1 MSLTKRAVVTREF
14 AGWTSAIELNTT
26 DATYFILGNI
36 PMPSSNGIP
45 FFNGD
50 LHCGGGVG

>member
-1 MSLTKRAVVTREF
+1 MPLTKGAVVAGEF
-14 AGWTSAIELNTT
+14 AGWTSSVELNTT
-26 DATYFILGNI
+26 DATHFILRNI

-50 LHCGGGVG
+50 LHCGVG

>member
-14 AGWTSAIELNTT
+14 AGWTSAIELNPT
-26 DATYFILGNI
+26 DATYFILRNI
-36 PMPSSNGIP
+36 PVPSSNGIP

-50 LHCGGGVG
+50 FHCGGVG

>member
-26 DATYFILGNI
+26 DSTYFILGNI
-36 PMPSSNGIP
+36 PVPSSNGIP

-50 LHCGGGVG
+50 FHCGGVG